1 MQTEG
6 GSHPVAAEAE
16 RQTEPAPGAEHS
28 PGSEHLPAASIWP
41 LVTAAGIALGGM
53 GLVTVGPVSFLG
65 LLIMVIGIVNWIQE
79 LRHEP
84 QHH

>member
-6 GSHPVAAEAE
+6 GSHPVPAGAE
-16 RQTEPAPGAEHS
+16 RQTEPAPVAEHS
-28 PGSEHLPAASIWP
+28 AGSEHLPPPSIWP
-41 LVTAAGIALGGM
+41 LVTAAGIAMGGM

>member
-6 GSHPVAAEAE
+6 GSHPVTAGAE

-65 LLIMVIGIVNWIQE
+65 LFIMVTGIVNWIQE

>member
-1 MQTEG
+1 MQSEG

-84 QHH
+84 QRH